1 MSKLKL
7 TLTLAMSLMAVP
19 AMAATATS
27 KYEQA
32 EIDQEI
38 ASCVAEVANHADY
51 RDAGRVQHE
60 VVVTKRRS
68 IGHKLNIR
76 TSVYSE
82 SGDEVI
88 RAYATRCVAYRDNE
102 PVRFLISELGGGT

>member
-7 TLTLAMSLMAVP
+7 TLTLAMVLTAAP
-19 AMAATATS
+19 AIAATTTS

-38 ASCVAEVANHADY
+38 ASCVAEVGNYADY
-51 RDAGRVQHE
+51 AGAAQVRHE
-60 VVVTKRRS
+60 VVVTKRRA
-68 IGHKLNIR
+68 IGHRLNIR

-82 SGDEVI
+82 GDDEII
-88 RAYATRCVAYRDNE
+88 RAYVTRCVAYRDNK
-102 PVRFLISELGGGT
+102 PVRFRISELRDGA